1 MKLGKVLA
9 EKKDGGHLPVIP
21 ADATLREAGNMLC
34 ARHVGAL
41 LVHEPGDPGRYLG
54 IVSNRDIIRH
64 LCCGGGDFADP
75 VGRIMSADMIVATD
89 KDDVDYV
96 LRVMVRHHI
105 RQVPVIAERRVVGML
120 TMTDLLR
127 SVHADDELRIQH
139 MQDYLGG
146 TYGNRVF

>member
-9 EKKDGGHLPVIP
+9 EKKDGNQVPVIP
-21 ADATLREAGNMLC
+21 ADATLRDAGNLLC
-34 ARHVGAL
+34 SRHVGAL
-41 LVHEPGDPGRYLG
+41 LVHEVGDPTRYLG

-64 LCCGGGDFADP
+64 LCCGGGNFADP
-75 VGRIMSADMIVATD
+75 IRGIMTTDMIVATE

-105 RQVPVIAERRVVGML
+105 RQVPVIAERKVVGIL

-127 SVHADDELRIQH
+127 SVHADDEIRIQY

>member
-9 EKKDGGHLPVIP
+9 EKKDGNEVPVIP
-21 ADATLREAGNMLC
+21 VDATLRDAGNLLC
-34 ARHVGAL
+34 SRHVGAL
-41 LVHEPGDPGRYLG
+41 LVHEVGEPAHYLG

-64 LCCGGGDFADP
+64 LCCGAGDFTDP
-75 VGRIMSADMIVATD
+75 IRSIMTTDMIVATE
-89 KDDVDYV
+89 KDDVEYV

-105 RQVPVIAERRVVGML
+105 RQVPVIAGRQVVGML

-127 SVHADDELRIQH
+127 SVHADDEIRIQY